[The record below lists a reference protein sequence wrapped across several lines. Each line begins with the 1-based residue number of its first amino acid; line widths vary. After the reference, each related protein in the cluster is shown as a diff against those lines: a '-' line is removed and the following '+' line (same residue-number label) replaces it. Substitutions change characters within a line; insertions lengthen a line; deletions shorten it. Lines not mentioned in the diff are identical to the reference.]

1 MFCFVLCHVYS
12 FFLHPLTSDCRLQ
25 SFERFPQV
33 NCFPRGGH
41 LFIGGKV
48 SFDMLSYLMPRGTL
62 FPLFIFLLIC
72 TSSVHSFQSKLY
84 ATSRHSNSKSINAIL
99 ESPASIEDE
108 SFSSLVSAQD
118 FIQRLNSLKLDG
130 QVTKWNSTLM
140 DIRSATT
147 KADLQ
152 FISRNSFSSSNYFE
166 DIVAGARKSQQ
177 QGSIETPFIAVSAS
191 SFLLSA
197 LVIPQMPFPDWAK
210 NVLGLLFLLTPFLL
224 IIINLAAPGLYLS
237 FQKKQSEANTQG
249 LSERILYHEAG
260 HFLAGYLCGV
270 PVISYDVTGDRD
282 AGTTIALD
290 ISESSTMTEN
300 VQAIRDKSGNLLV
313 VSMAGMVAET
323 LRFGDSKGGAED
335 LLFATEVLRLLRVPS
350 EDKEGSLRWAVLKA
364 LLLLKIN
371 RDALDRVADTMR
383 KTLPVAACIRS
394 IEEDII

>member
-1 MFCFVLCHVYS
+1 MRRGSLLSV
-12 FFLHPLTSDCRLQ
+12 FLL
-25 SFERFPQV
+25 
-33 NCFPRGGH
+33 
-41 LFIGGKV
+41 
-48 SFDMLSYLMPRGTL
+48 
-62 FPLFIFLLIC
+62 LLIC
-72 TSSVHSFQSKLY
+72 TSSVQSFQSKLY
-84 ATSRHSNSKSINAIL
+84 TTSKRINSKSVNSIPD
-99 ESPASIEDE
+99 SPANVDDE
-108 SFSSLVSAQD
+108 KFSTLTSARD
-118 FIQRLNSLKLDG
+118 FIERLNSLKLDG

-152 FISRNSFSSSNYFE
+152 FISRNSFSSANYFE

-197 LVIPQMPFPDWAK
+197 LVIPLTPFPDWAK

-224 IIINLAAPGLYLS
+224 IIINLAAPGLYIS
-237 FQKKQSEANTQG
+237 FQKKRSEANTEG

-335 LLFATEVLRLLRVPS
+335 LLFATEVLRLLMIPN

-394 IEEDII
+394 IEEEKL

>member
-1 MFCFVLCHVYS
+1 MAGGKNKDGLCSLGLKTTCFQHFY
-12 FFLHPLTSDCRLQ
+12 
-25 SFERFPQV
+25 SFERRWMHREVYQTLTCRMFIST
-33 NCFPRGGH
+33 NGRGAPLALGL
-41 LFIGGKV
+41 LFFIYLNPIN
-48 SFDMLSYLMPRGTL
+48 SFHAKFHSTFKRSHTYS
-62 FPLFIFLLIC
+62 IKSLLD
-72 TSSVHSFQSKLY
+72 
-84 ATSRHSNSKSINAIL
+84 
-99 ESPASIEDE
+99 SPTGLDDE
-108 SFSSLVSAQD
+108 IMSSLTSASA
-118 FIQRLNSLKLDG
+118 FIDRLNTLKLDG
-130 QVTKWNSTLM
+130 RVSKWNSTLM

-152 FISRNSFSSSNYFE
+152 FISRNSFSSANYFE
-166 DIVAGARKSQQ
+166 DIIAGARRSQQ
-177 QGSIETPFIAVSAS
+177 QGSIEMPFIAVSAT

-197 LVIPQMPFPDWAK
+197 LVIPLMPIPDWAK
-210 NVLGLLFLLTPFLL
+210 NVFGLFFLLTPFLL
-224 IIINLAAPGLYLS
+224 IITNLSAPGLYQS
-237 FQKKQSEANTQG
+237 FQKKQSEANTEG

-300 VQAIRDKSGNLLV
+300 VRAIRDKSGNLLV

-335 LLFATEVLRLLRVPS
+335 LLFATEVLRLLKVPN

-383 KTLPVAACIRS
+383 RTLPVAACIRS
-394 IEEDII
+394 IEEDAL